1 MVGALLDV
9 GASDSAE
16 RPDGVTPLMMAIAK
30 GCDAVAEVLID
41 RGADVN
47 YPNRHGATAISAA
60 AQFDRR
66 SVRFCSAFFF
76 LFALVLFL
84 WGGSSSAG
92 FVLMMTPGAQR
103 VVHLRQA
110 AFVIHGI
117 WGCRAIADLLIAG
130 GATVNH
136 VDANSTTPLILAAR
150 KDACAVAKA
159 LIASGAKVDAATKA
173 GETPLIA
180 ACRSG
185 SAVMVG
191 MLLDAGAKANKGTP
205 PKLCDCVVPFCF
217 SRLVGHP
224 LLCTCPPRLQ
234 GSTTARLR

>member
-30 GCDAVAEVLID
+30 GCDAVAELLID

-66 SVRFCSAFFF
+66 SVRFCSAFF
-76 LFALVLFL
+76 LFPLVLFL
-84 WGGSSSAG
+84 WCGLELGWICVDDDPRCPTCRSPASS
-92 FVLMMTPGAQR
+92 
-103 VVHLRQA
+103 

-130 GATVNH
+130 GASVNH